1 MTSLVSEFLI
11 NPVLRQ
17 ARRFSRSEPVHAH
30 DSNDTTN
37 PHLVPGSSNNET
49 DEAVIEDAPAR
60 EPTMNLPG
68 TRELVGVGGI
78 TESPP
83 NQNSTHEGSSL
94 GDIESLRHDANHD
107 EAGALATSHSQSH
120 ISPLENDMSGNSSSG
135 VASLTQGNITE
146 GSSSSTAPNTINFPM
161 TSIEGSSQDSSQNST
176 PAPMGLDTGSTAL
189 PADDGM
195 GPLRQRIKYIQ
206 AMEIPTE
213 RKALMMHQL
222 LTQGYT
228 EAHEI
233 FNAKNFVPTT
243 AADKMISQER
253 PATPNSLSSFIW
265 QMNGTSDPAPAT
277 EIHTFH
283 LSPDDLMKT
292 YAPLDPPEVD
302 DGNEET
308 ENTEDSTPKLGCKH
322 YKRNTCGVCMSM
334 SLMDDHKCIE
344 RVSDCDC
351 PICGD
356 YMFTSPKP
364 VVFMICG
371 HSIHSACYIEHMQTS
386 YKCPICSKSV
396 VGMETQFRNLDRAI
410 DNQPMPPQFQNTL
423 AMVSCNDCYAK
434 SAVKYHWLGLKCAIC
449 DSYNTAQLSILSDPD
464 VETSAI
470 GAGDAQ
476 NDISTSQEL
485 REMSSSTHLIP
496 GAHRNRRHSS
506 HIPSSSSQAE
516 SGRISPYSIPSRL
529 GRSVSPARGIHLF
542 SNQSAA
548 DGESDGSGDEDDLD
562 FWGRDEP
569 RSGRLLPV
577 TQNADAQDEYDIEY
591 EDDSSD
597 SESGNDD
604 DDDDDG
610 EEEPFAIFGHR

>member
-233 FNAKNFVPTT
+233 FNAKNLVPTT

-265 QMNGTSDPAPAT
+265 QMNGTLDPAPAT

-302 DGNEET
+302 DGNEDT

-485 REMSSSTHLIP
+485 REMSSSTHLIL

>member
-233 FNAKNFVPTT
+233 FNAKNLVPTT

-265 QMNGTSDPAPAT
+265 QMNGTLDPAPAT